1 MPRLN
6 GVEVLLAAKRLD
18 PDLPV
23 IMITGYPSAETVR
36 LVNLGAADYITKP
49 FNVDL
54 MKLTVAKALAMRKA
68 VGPRWGTP
76 TDRVGPIEGFPEV
89 HDFDLFSKLLK
100 NEVEWSELRDRVCS
114 LLMAEIVN
122 FNAFSIADGAPA
134 GDEAIEIFAL
144 TLTGKIGPGDHRGAA
159 QPGRVRCEIARDRS
173 QRGQGYRGVHPH
185 EGGPWRNG

>member
-36 LVNLGAADYITKP
+36 LANLGAADYITKP

-144 TLTGKIGPGDHRGAA
+144 TLTGKIGPGDIVGGSAG
-159 QPGRVRCEIARDRS
+159 PGS
-173 QRGQGYRGVHPH
+173 L
-185 EGGPWRNG
+185 